1 MDSPLASNIINSIDI
16 PKFKSFNTLFPKRLM
31 ADLPQAKD
39 LIEKLLIF
47 NPNKRLTAKKALK
60 HPYVIEFS
68 SEDLDEDDMY
78 FSDGKPA

>member
-1 MDSPLASNIINSIDI
+1 
-16 PKFKSFNTLFPKRLM
+16 M

-78 FSDGKPA
+78 FSDGKPAQFMTPLLDDNKKYKSEEYLKKLL